1 MSGNVLFLLELLFG
15 SGIVLGLAVWE
26 LISLRRDREHRE
38 ANKKGGSS
46 GEPKER

>member
-26 LISLRRDREHRE
+26 LISLKRDRTRSD
-38 ANKKGGSS
+38 ANKRPDRIG
-46 GEPKER
+46 PKQG